1 MSTIKNKANGE
12 QAPPQNQPLES
23 IVIAY
28 TVNHYYGNKMFNS
41 LQFRKLFA
49 MVLKVIINHNS

>member
-12 QAPPQNQPLES
+12 QSPPHTKS
-23 IVIAY
+23 TTGVDSVY
-28 TVNHYYGNKMFNS
+28 CYNHYYGNKMFNS

-49 MVLKVIINHNS
+49 MALKVIINHNS